1 MFSCLL
7 YLPFNNMSD
16 INNYSNIASFL
27 FELGLLNN
35 FKRSG
40 FDFLG
45 TGSQNVSSHSFRT
58 AVISY
63 VLAKL
68 KNVDVSKTVLISL
81 FHDIPESRTGDINY
95 FQKKYVSKDEERAV
109 EDIIENLPLLSDLK
123 EYIKEFNNRETQ
135 ESIIAG
141 DADTIELIITLKEEL
156 DKGNKQA
163 EIWINDAVNRLKLEE
178 SRRIVDEIIK
188 SNSYDWWM
196 KILGTK
202 K

>member
-1 MFSCLL
+1 
-7 YLPFNNMSD
+7 MSN

-45 TGSQNVSSHSFRT
+45 TGSQNISSHSFRT

-63 VLAKL
+63 ILAKL
-68 KNVDVSKTVLISL
+68 LDADISKAVIMAL

-95 FQKKYVSKDEERAV
+95 FQKNYVAKEESRAV
-109 EDIIENLPLLSDLK
+109 KDIINGLPLISEL
-123 EYIKEFNNRETQ
+123 EQFIEEFNNKQTKEA
-135 ESIIAG
+135 IIVS

-163 EIWINDAVNRLKLEE
+163 ELWINDAINRLKLEE
-178 SRRIVDEIIK
+178 SKAIIK
-188 SNSYDWWM
+188 EAISVNSYDWWM
-196 KILGTK
+196 NILGTK